1 MRSLIVNAAL
11 AAALLLQGCVTI
23 NISFPAAAAEK
34 AADNI
39 IDNVWQL
46 RKPSMPA
53 AASPGALHG
62 FEVNTPAIAALQSGM
77 QKRHAELA
85 PLYGNGAVG
94 LTRDGFIALRDAN
107 AVPPAQRQQVND
119 LVAAENRDRSSL
131 YREIARANGRSEW
144 EKDIVAT
151 FAQRWIDKAQGGW
164 HYQNN
169 NGVWTRK

>member
-164 HYQNN
+164 HYQIN